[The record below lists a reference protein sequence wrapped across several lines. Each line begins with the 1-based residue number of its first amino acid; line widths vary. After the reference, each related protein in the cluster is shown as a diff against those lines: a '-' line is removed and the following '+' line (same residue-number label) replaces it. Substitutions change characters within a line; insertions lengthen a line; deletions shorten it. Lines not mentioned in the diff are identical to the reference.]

1 MGDKKAGVHE
11 GGVQGGRRSPGAG
24 PEAFVVVAV
33 MDEQDPHP
41 WGGEDTPCAL
51 CNLASLGSINK
62 ANNTRLSGA
71 ITALMSSSTSVP
83 IVRLY
88 TNFWDIGQPRELRLQ
103 RRHLCRGSEEA

>member
-1 MGDKKAGVHE
+1 MKAASKAV
-11 GGVQGGRRSPGAG
+11 ADCLAK

-33 MDEQDPHP
+33 MDEQDLI

-71 ITALMSSSTSVP
+71 ITALMSEFDVRPDRCTPTSGTSASARTAATTASP
-83 IVRLY
+83 L
-88 TNFWDIGQPRELRLQ
+88 PR
-103 RRHLCRGSEEA
+103 GEEA